1 MANKRAQSK
10 SSASRASKSSSTQRR
25 RSDSGGRASTGRSRA
40 TQPKQASRSRAQ
52 ARPWL
57 SPQQQREMFS
67 FVLIGLGLLLL
78 VLLGTTDRGV
88 VGAGIVGLIQRSF
101 GSSGVIVP
109 IALMIVGG
117 LILWQE
123 RFIDAPITGGNV
135 TGVALLMLV
144 LLCTTEFSSTSIIF
158 RDNLDSPRSIG
169 GAIDLGLM
177 MAFGVAGAGVLIALV
192 FILGVMLTFN
202 VTLRQILATAR
213 APFRALFQ
221 LLWSP
226 KYEEVSPDDELE
238 PEPVPFAEELK
249 NKRAP
254 RPTLQQS
261 APAKLAAVP
270 SADEPQREM
279 IFTPIAARPT
289 QASLFAQRSA
299 ADPASAATGET
310 TKLDPAQSVPAKRAL
325 LANAETQRIELPATA
340 QAAPAAATATATP
353 GASYTPVQPAAPA
366 AKGAK
371 PAAPD
376 DDSGIAEIDASGP
389 RQAWPMPSV
398 TLLDDFSESEVDDNE
413 KRSKARVIEDTL
425 ASFKIEAQVV
435 GMNPGPAVTQ
445 YLLQP
450 AVGVKVSRI
459 TGLDR
464 DLALALAAPSV
475 RIEAPIP
482 GTPHIGIEIP
492 NSAIASV
499 SMREVIDTD
508 EFTAHQGRLRL
519 ALGKDVSGTP
529 VITDLTRAPHLL
541 IAGSTGSGKSVA
553 VNSIVCTLLMNNTP
567 DDLKFI
573 MVDPKMVEL
582 IVYNNIPHLLAPVV
596 TELERVV
603 SLLKWAVREMER
615 RYKLLAQ
622 KGFRNID
629 SYNKVAKKGGAGLE
643 PLPYIVIIIDELAD
657 LMMMAPDEVETL
669 VCRLAQ
675 MARAIGI
682 HLILATQRPSVDV
695 VTGLIK
701 ANFPT
706 RMAFGVTSQI
716 DSRVILDQTG
726 AEHLLGRGDMLYLA
740 SDAPKPIRVQGTFV
754 SDREIEVIS
763 RFWRAAQKP
772 AEPTSKPLPLKPRG
786 DHATTETSTDQERQT
801 DGSAA
806 VVAIEMAGVSPL
818 PDSHSGQ
825 LSDVEQDEL
834 LPKAIQLV
842 RQHER
847 ASASLLQ
854 RRLRIGYSKAAQ
866 LIEMLEQRG
875 IVGPAEGGRSREV
888 LSDNPL
894 GDKLDA

>member
-1 MANKRAQSK
+1 MANKRVQSKTSAPRSTK
-10 SSASRASKSSSTQRR
+10 SSAASRR
-25 RSDSGGRASTGRSRA
+25 RSDGD
-40 TQPKQASRSRAQ
+40 SRSRA
-52 ARPWL
+52 AKTKPTSRSRSESRPWL
-57 SPQQQREMFS
+57 TPQQQREMFA
-67 FVLIGLGLLLL
+67 FALIGLGLLLL
-78 VLLGTTDRGV
+78 VLLLSTDRGV
-88 VGAGIVGLIQRSF
+88 VGAGLVGFIQQGF
-101 GSSGVIVP
+101 GSGGIVVP
-109 IALMIVGG
+109 IALVIVGG

-123 RFIDAPITGGNV
+123 RFVDAPISGGNI
-135 TGVALLMLV
+135 TGVVLLMVV
-144 LLCTTEFSSTSIIF
+144 LLCTTEFAATRIIF
-158 RDNLDSPRSIG
+158 YDNLDSPRSIG
-169 GAIDLGLM
+169 GALDLGLM
-177 MAFGVAGAGVLIALV
+177 MAVGVPGAALLIALV
-192 FILGVMLTFN
+192 AILGVMLTFN
-202 VTLRQILATAR
+202 VTLRQILGKVHAG
-213 APFRALFQ
+213 LSG
-221 LLWSP
+221 LLQIIWPP
-226 KYEEVSPDDELE
+226 KMEEMRPDSDLD

-249 NKRAP
+249 SKRAP
-254 RPTLQQS
+254 RPALQQQ
-261 APAKLAAVP
+261 PAKALPEP
-270 SADEPQREM
+270 SNGDPERQM
-279 IFTPIAARPT
+279 IYTPIAARPT
-289 QASLFAQRSA
+289 QASLFAQRA
-299 ADPASAATGET
+299 ATEASSAATGET
-310 TKLDPAQSVPAKRAL
+310 ARLDAPASGTLAKRAA
-325 LANAETQRIELPATA
+325 LANAETQRIELPASSQVA
-340 QAAPAAATATATP
+340 P
-353 GASYTPVQPAAPA
+353 GASYTPAAPTAPA
-366 AKGAK
+366 AKAAK
-371 PAAPD
+371 PAAPAPD
-376 DDSGIAEIDASGP
+376 PDEGIAEIDASGP
-389 RQAWPMPSV
+389 RQAWPIPSV

-508 EFTAHQGRLRL
+508 EFVQHKGKLRL

-529 VITDLTRAPHLL
+529 VITDLARAPHLL

-622 KGFRNID
+622 KGFRNIE

-772 AEPTSKPLPLKPRG
+772 PENASKPLPLKPRS
-786 DHATTETSTDQERQT
+786 EQT
-801 DGSAA
+801 DSDTPAPNGQNGQSEGDRAA
-806 VVAIEMAGVSPL
+806 AIETVGVSAL
-818 PDSHSGQ
+818 PDAHTGQ

-875 IVGPAEGGRSREV
+875 VVGPAEGGRSREV
-888 LSDNPL
+888 LSDSAQDGSL
-894 GDKLDA
+894 